1 MKKMGIM
8 GGTFDPIH
16 NGHIML
22 GLCAH
27 EEYGLDQVYY
37 MPSGQPPHKRGR
49 RVTDA
54 SMRAEM
60 VRLAIE
66 PYPQFA
72 FSDFEIKREGNTYTA
87 QTLALLNQL
96 HPDTQYYFII
106 GADSLFQ
113 ILNWYHPEE
122 IFKRA
127 VLLAAARDHTSDS
140 QLKERISF
148 LGEHYGAD
156 IRLLHS
162 PNIDVSSEELRGRIG
177 CQQSVEGYLD
187 SRVEAYIRRHRLY
200 LMDETTGDRK
210 DGKSNADADQS
221 TAG

>member
-37 MPSGQPPHKRGR
+37 MPSGQPPHKQGK
-49 RVTDA
+49 RVTEA

-66 PYPQFA
+66 PYPQFV

-87 QTLALLNQL
+87 QTLALLNQY

-122 IFKRA
+122 IFQRA

-140 QLKERISF
+140 QLNERIAF
-148 LGEHYGAD
+148 LREHCGAD

-162 PNIDVSSEELRGRIG
+162 PNIDVSSEELRRRIG
-177 CQQSVEGYLD
+177 RGQSVEGYLD
-187 SRVEAYIRRHRLY
+187 SRVEAYIHRHRLY
-200 LMDETTGDRK
+200 LIDETPEDRK
-210 DGKSNADADQS
+210 DGNQNVD
-221 TAG
+221 GN